1 MQYVVIYT
9 LINKKCLFSQCY
21 IFKNQTT
28 IFQKQLITKSH
39 QLTWIHVFIDFFVEL
54 IRDYG
59 CETNITNG
67 EVNEMVF
74 DKFEGK
80 KQDKKLGV
88 QQSSQ

>member
-1 MQYVVIYT
+1 
-9 LINKKCLFSQCY
+9 
-21 IFKNQTT
+21 
-28 IFQKQLITKSH
+28 
-39 QLTWIHVFIDFFVEL
+39 VEL